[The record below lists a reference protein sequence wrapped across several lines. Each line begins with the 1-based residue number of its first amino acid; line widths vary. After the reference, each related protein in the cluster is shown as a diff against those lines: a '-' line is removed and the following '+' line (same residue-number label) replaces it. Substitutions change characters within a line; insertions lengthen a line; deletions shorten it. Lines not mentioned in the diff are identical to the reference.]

1 MAESL
6 TIARPYAEAAFK
18 LARDAGALPQWSDA
32 LSRLSQVVHTKLAR
46 ELLTNPRLT
55 SDQLAAVIGDV
66 SGVLTDEQRRFVR
79 VLAANERLAVL
90 PEIVSLFEAQRNAHE
105 GVLDAQVSSA
115 YPLSEQQITDVIA
128 TLEAKYGRKVKVSV
142 SVDPDLI
149 GGISIR
155 IGDEVMDASVRGK
168 LAQLADTL
176 MN

>member
-18 LARDAGALPQWSDA
+18 LARDGQALPQWSDA
-32 LSRLSQVVHTKLAR
+32 LARLRAVASSEAAR
-46 ELLTNPRLT
+46 ELIGNPRVSDAQVAGLVADVAGTLT
-55 SDQLAAVIGDV
+55 P
-66 SGVLTDEQRRFVR
+66 EQRNFVT
-79 VLAANERLAVL
+79 VLAQNERLTVL
-90 PEIVSLFEAQRNAHE
+90 PEIADVYEALRNDFE
-105 GVLDAQVSSA
+105 GVLDARIASA
-115 YPLSEQQITDVIA
+115 YPLSEQQVADVVA
-128 TLEAKYGRKVKVSV
+128 TLEGKYGRKVKATV

-168 LAQLADTL
+168 LAQLAVAL

>member
-32 LSRLSQVVHTKLAR
+32 LARLSAVAGSEAAR
-46 ELLTNPRLT
+46 PLMGNPRVTDAQVAALIADVAGSLT
-55 SDQLAAVIGDV
+55 A
-66 SGVLTDEQRRFVR
+66 EQRNFVS
-79 VLAANERLAVL
+79 VLAGNDRLAVL
-90 PEIVSLFEAQRNAHE
+90 PEIATAFEALRNGHE
-105 GVLDAQVSSA
+105 GVIDARIASA
-115 YPLSEQQITDVIA
+115 YPLSEQQVADVVA
-128 TLEAKYGRKVKVSV
+128 TLEGKYGRKVKAAV

-168 LAQLADTL
+168 LAQLADAL
-176 MN
+176 MG